1 MKPPIIAR
9 FYQRILSIVHIPPTL
24 GSAAAVVK
32 EKGKRQKRELK
43 LDTHPSNKRRR
54 RGGRSKKKSG
64 ILLLRSF
71 LPISQVVLRGTGKG
85 SISQS
90 GEEDEELFSCD
101 KISVRRTSMRR
112 RAGDGA
118 SDDGFCGIST
128 ICLKI
133 WIVKS
138 ARMDNTS
145 RAVRRLGM
153 GGGEMRK
160 RGNSRPPQ
168 KS

>member
-1 MKPPIIAR
+1 MTFKPPIIAR

-24 GSAAAVVK
+24 GSAAAVK

-54 RGGRSKKKSG
+54 RGGDGKKEWHSSSQVLFCQFPKWSSEG
-64 ILLLRSF
+64 REKAPLVKVARKTRSF
-71 LPISQVVLRGTGKG
+71 FPATKSP
-85 SISQS
+85 SI
-90 GEEDEELFSCD
+90 
-101 KISVRRTSMRR
+101 RR

-128 ICLKI
+128 ICPKI

-153 GGGEMRK
+153 EGERRK
-160 RGNSRPPQ
+160 RGGGNSRPPQ